1 MHRILRAPLVHFLL
15 LGAVV
20 LAVRSGWEGGGDDGP
35 RPRIV
40 VTAADVERLRA
51 EWSEEHGEPPGPAAE
66 ASLVRDAIDEE
77 VLYREAFA
85 AGIGERDPVTRER
98 LVRLGD
104 FLGEEGARGR
114 EALERE
120 ARGLGLERS
129 DVVIRRH
136 LVEMMRLAAAKPAPA
151 DVPSEAELQAWL
163 DAHASE
169 FTQPPT
175 LRLTH
180 VYVSAEKRGATAA
193 ADAQRLLDELR
204 RTGAG
209 PDAAAARSDPFI
221 RGTHVGPTTAGG
233 LDGIFG
239 DGFSR
244 ALADLPAGAWVGP
257 VGSSYG
263 LHLVWIEAR
272 VPARL
277 PPLAEVHRQ
286 VLLRALR
293 ERGAE
298 RAEER
303 MRLLRAHYDV
313 EVERRSER

>member
-1 MHRILRAPLVHFLL
+1 
-15 LGAVV
+15 
-20 LAVRSGWEGGGDDGP
+20 
-35 RPRIV
+35 
-40 VTAADVERLRA
+40 
-51 EWSEEHGEPPGPAAE
+51 AE

-85 AGIGERDPVTRER
+85 ARIGERDPVTRER

-104 FLGEEGARGR
+104 FLGEDGARGR

-180 VYVSAEKRGATAA
+180 VYLSAETRGATAA

-209 PDAAAARSDPFI
+209 PDAAAAPTDPFI
-221 RGTHVGPTTAGG
+221 RGTPLGPTTAGG
-233 LDGIFG
+233 PDRGARADRGVARHRGGRVRVDHGAERLGEEHAPPPDGRPRRADGGRDRHRG
-239 DGFSR
+239 DAHLAHER
-244 ALADLPAGAWVGP
+244 RRDHHLPAAEDRLRVPVLQPPADLFGRG
-257 VGSSYG
+257 
-263 LHLVWIEAR
+263 
-272 VPARL
+272 
-277 PPLAEVHRQ
+277 
-286 VLLRALR
+286 
-293 ERGAE
+293 ERGAPAAPRPPPPAR
-298 RAEER
+298 RAR
-303 MRLLRAHYDV
+303 PRPGGARPGRA
-313 EVERRSER
+313 